1 MYFYL
6 YDLFILIDILV
17 DIILSVVVH
26 VAMDF

>member
-26 VAMDF
+26 AAMDF